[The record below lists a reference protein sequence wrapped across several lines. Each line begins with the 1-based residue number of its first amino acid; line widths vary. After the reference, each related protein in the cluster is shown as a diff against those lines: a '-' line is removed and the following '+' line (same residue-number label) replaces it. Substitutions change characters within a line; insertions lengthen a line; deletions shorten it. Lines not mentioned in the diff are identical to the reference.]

1 MDTQF
6 MTELEQSL
14 ESLTIRCRQEAHRV
28 SDIKSRVILET
39 ASEVFAGLLRAL
51 HDSQLLDE
59 ADYDDEGHIF
69 SPKSSEPWD

>member
-6 MTELEQSL
+6 MTELEQNL
-14 ESLTIRCRQEAHRV
+14 ESLTNRCRQEARRV
-28 SDIKSRVILET
+28 SDVKSRVMLET
-39 ASEVFAGLLRAL
+39 AAEVIAGLLRAF